1 MWYMFHYKGPT
12 PKRHLAFAN
21 SSAIGSLDCGPLVG
35 WKKIKQD
42 REAKGEAPPKL
53 VQKYHDKNGKLRY
66 KGLPA
71 LRSSECQP
79 HLGFIIQDRTF
90 CCFGKFSSEITFKI
104 MRNNFIIKISLV
116 GFPFPRHYPPEFGK
130 KLVSMFDDLLRNK
143 SGMPHLPDPC
153 PSAEATFASM
163 AYDDKWHDASMV
175 ELCHWLR
182 GGKDLRVPPS
192 FRPLLPYRL

>member
-1 MWYMFHYKGPT
+1 
-12 PKRHLAFAN
+12 
-21 SSAIGSLDCGPLVG
+21 
-35 WKKIKQD
+35 
-42 REAKGEAPPKL
+42 
-53 VQKYHDKNGKLRY
+53 
-66 KGLPA
+66 
-71 LRSSECQP
+71 
-79 HLGFIIQDRTF
+79 
-90 CCFGKFSSEITFKI
+90 